1 MSNHANDQYLETRV
15 MSASPVELVGM
26 LYEAARQAVREAR
39 RHLAAGEIAAR
50 ARQITRV
57 VDIVAE
63 LAGALDPDAGGEI
76 TQRLAALY
84 DYIGRRLLDA
94 NLRQADEPLAEVDG
108 LLATLEEGWAGV
120 AAAAVPASVPDRV
133 PEVRE
138 SGCAAGYGAFLT
150 APEYAMASQSWSA

>member
-63 LAGALDPDAGGEI
+63 LAG
-76 TQRLAALY
+76 
-84 DYIGRRLLDA
+84 
-94 NLRQADEPLAEVDG
+94 
-108 LLATLEEGWAGV
+108 V
-120 AAAAVPASVPDRV
+120 AAAAVPASAPDRV